1 MDNRGGSTVSDHL
14 VVLELQKQLVDDV
27 DGTELSALEREL
39 ESWRQSL
46 KRDMDSGV
54 TRRHFDALCTL
65 LDAINAAADAVSTT
79 WMRHH
84 SRRSSGL
91 EG

>member
-1 MDNRGGSTVSDHL
+1 MSEPP
-14 VVLELQKQLVDDV
+14 VVLELLKQLVDDV
-27 DGTELSALEREL
+27 DGATLSALEREF

-46 KRDMDSGV
+46 KRDMDRGV

-84 SRRSSGL
+84 SGVSSGL